1 MCSVN
6 RKRLG
11 HFGLRIILSW
21 RSIHNI
27 VSAAKIHSE
36 SWKESHKSSCKID
49 FIEQHTVEHQA
60 EYLHSEIEAGKQVYM
75 LVETKPLGID
85 LSIRV

>member
-1 MCSVN
+1 MDCGLFYLGEVFIIIEVN
-6 RKRLG
+6 N
-11 HFGLRIILSW
+11 
-21 RSIHNI
+21 HNI